1 MSDREP
7 SDPEAPQDVEVLVA
21 GPRLEIK
28 KARMGGRTCYIFS
41 GSSAS
46 MGGDLRDALGRI
58 SADARQAAGDF
69 IVDVSA
75 LTYANSTVLGVLIA
89 LLGRAGEAG
98 GAVVL
103 VGARRQLLDLLDIM
117 GILAGFRRA
126 KTLAAAAETLSE

>member
-7 SDPEAPQDVEVLVA
+7 SDPGAPQDVEVLVA
-21 GPRLEIK
+21 GPPLEIK
-28 KARMGGRTCYIFS
+28 RARMGGRTCYIFS

-46 MGGDLRDALGRI
+46 MKGDLRDALARI
-58 SADARQAAGDF
+58 PADARQTAGDI

-75 LTYANSTVLGVLIA
+75 LTYANSTVLGVLTSF
-89 LLGRAGEAG
+89 LGRGGEAG

-103 VGARRQLLDLLDIM
+103 VGARRQLLDLLEIM

-126 KTLAAAAETLSE
+126 ETLAGAAETLSE